1 MKTLRIKINFL
12 LLFFLLPIIS
22 CLFHSLKKLSNDGD
36 YLVVLDKGLYIYNF
50 DDPSINSL
58 KIQGLNATIKSV
70 TISEKYS
77 DNNSDG
83 FKIAVLINQIL
94 YICHYD
100 NSNRDDTN
108 CNNIDFK
115 NVVSSNVETFS
126 LILNDMKLRVLFLE
140 TTLKS
145 EIKENSVEN
154 YLAIRSFL

>member
-1 MKTLRIKINFL
+1 M
-12 LLFFLLPIIS
+12 
-22 CLFHSLKKLSNDGD
+22 
-36 YLVVLDKGLYIYNF
+36 
-50 DDPSINSL
+50 
-58 KIQGLNATIKSV
+58 
-70 TISEKYS
+70 
-77 DNNSDG
+77 
-83 FKIAVLINQIL
+83 

-115 NVVSSNVETFS
+115 NVVSLNVETFS